1 MIEGVLLQHITEGCG
16 VAQMRGFG
24 QVDKTAVPNASKL
37 FRRGQRPEARHDSG
51 VRRVFKSQSWHSC
64 HVGGVVRGEYSIGR
78 MLRGLRGRSG
88 VKAAEDDPETGTAK
102 AAHEGE
108 ASPAE
113 PRHAGCAACSAAK
126 GDDGLFTQGL
136 VLVVLLFVSFATR
149 IRLLPRARSAFLSL
163 EFLPSPSRRSRSS
176 TNPLPLWRRVRCA

>member
-1 MIEGVLLQHITEGCG
+1 MLRECEVLGKWTKPWYRMLQSCFGVW
-16 VAQMRGFG
+16 
-24 QVDKTAVPNASKL
+24 
-37 FRRGQRPEARHDSG
+37 QRLEARHGPG
-51 VRRVFKSQSWHSC
+51 VRRAFKSQSWHSC

-136 VLVVLLFVSFATR
+136 VLVVLLFISFATQ
-149 IRLLPRARSAFLSL
+149 IRLLPRTRSASL
-163 EFLPSPSRRSRSS
+163 PWNSSYPPRADRGRRR
-176 TNPLPLWRRVRCA
+176 TRCPCGGGFVVLEAGE